1 MKVTPQ
7 RKAFTYIEVSISG
20 TFSNLNV
27 NVFLVTTSEGGGFEP
42 MFSFMGESGNRIELQ
57 GSWYLNANVGID
69 TKLQT
74 NGQKVI

>member
-1 MKVTPQ
+1 MKFPYLVHSQ
-7 RKAFTYIEVSISG
+7 ILMSM
-20 TFSNLNV
+20 
-27 NVFLVTTSEGGGFEP
+27 FLVTTSGGGGFEP

>member
-1 MKVTPQ
+1 M
-7 RKAFTYIEVSISG
+7 SM
-20 TFSNLNV
+20 
-27 NVFLVTTSEGGGFEP
+27 FLVTTSGGEGFEP